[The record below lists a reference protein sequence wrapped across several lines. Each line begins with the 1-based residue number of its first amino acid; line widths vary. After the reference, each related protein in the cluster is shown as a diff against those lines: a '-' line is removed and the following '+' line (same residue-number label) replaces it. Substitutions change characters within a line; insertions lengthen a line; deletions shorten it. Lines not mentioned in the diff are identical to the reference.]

1 MCLGPCGS
9 GISGVIRRIDA
20 DGNYDVVV
28 DPQAGAEGFDFYKAN
43 EIEPVPPEQQG
54 ELEPAVPRRPTVGSR
69 VRATASADD
78 RRCLGSASSGR
89 VGVID
94 RDDHDS
100 TPWHVVCNGKTGWYK
115 EGQLELVPR
124 LVVGERVAACPGA
137 DASKCLGDPA
147 LGRIGVL
154 LRDDR
159 DSSPYKVAFAEEESY
174 YREDEV
180 RAV

>member
-1 MCLGPCGS
+1 ML
-9 GISGVIRRIDA
+9 
-20 DGNYDVVV
+20 
-28 DPQAGAEGFDFYKAN
+28 Q
-43 EIEPVPPEQQG
+43 
-54 ELEPAVPRRPTVGSR
+54 RPTVGSR

-89 VGVID
+89 IGVID

-100 TPWHVVCNGKTGWYK
+100 TPWHVVCNGESSWYK

-124 LVVGERVAACPGA
+124 PIVGGRVVACPGA
-137 DASKCLGDPA
+137 DAGKCLGDPA
-147 LGRIGVL
+147 LGRVGVL

-159 DSSPYKVAFAEEESY
+159 DSNPYKVSFEGKESFY
-174 YREDEV
+174 LEGEV